1 MNDKTLENM
10 RSGFFR
16 DLRIGRSAVDFCAL
30 GLTASVLWM
39 GVLEAADRPGYLP
52 SRGANLGRIR
62 TLPPPKPQI
71 PALPPLPQTYVPE
84 PKHTA
89 EFITQLHA
97 TSAQFGS
104 NFTVRAESPDPV
116 YLGNTLAATANPV
129 LGPYAPLDA
138 TAQTEAI
145 LGYFSAGRQTNGVP
159 LVPGVNGLNGVNG
172 VNGVNPVLPIVLPI
186 NGLLQPQPAVSGS
199 SRATYE
205 LK

>member
-1 MNDKTLENM
+1 MM
-10 RSGFFR
+10 RNGSFQ
-16 DLRIGRSAVDFCAL
+16 DLRPGIRRTLLGALGMAL
-30 GLTASVLWM
+30 GLLGM
-39 GVLEAADRPGYLP
+39 GFLEAADRPGYLP
-52 SRGANLGRIR
+52 SRGPNLGRVR
-62 TLPPPKPQI
+62 MLPPPKPQI

-89 EFITQLHA
+89 EFIAQLHS

-116 YLGNTLAATANPV
+116 YLGNTLTTTANPV
-129 LGPYAPLDA
+129 VGPYAPLDA

-145 LGYFSAGRQTNGVP
+145 LGYFSAGGRTNGVP
-159 LVPGVNGLNGVNG
+159 VLPVPGFNG
-172 VNGVNPVLPIVLPI
+172 VNGVNPVLPIVLPV
-186 NGLLQPQPAVSGS
+186 NGLLQPQPPVTGT

>member
-1 MNDKTLENM
+1 MM
-10 RSGFFR
+10 RNGFFR
-16 DLRIGRSAVDFCAL
+16 DLRPGPSPAAVGALILCLGIPCA
-30 GLTASVLWM
+30 GLLD
-39 GVLEAADRPGYLP
+39 AADRPGYLP

-89 EFITQLHA
+89 EFIAQLHA

-116 YLGNTLAATANPV
+116 YLGNTLTTTANPV
-129 LGPYAPLDA
+129 VGPYAPLDA

-145 LGYFSAGRQTNGVP
+145 LGYFSGGGRTNGVP
-159 LVPGVNGLNGVNG
+159 LVPGVNGVNG
-172 VNGVNPVLPIVLPI
+172 INPVLPIVMPI
-186 NGLLQPQPAVSGS
+186 NGLLQPQPPVTGT

>member
-1 MNDKTLENM
+1 M
-10 RSGFFR
+10 RNGSFH
-16 DLRIGRSAVDFCAL
+16 DLGPCIRRTALGALGVAL
-30 GLTASVLWM
+30 GLLGM
-39 GVLEAADRPGYLP
+39 GGLDAADRPGYLP
-52 SRGANLGRIR
+52 SRGPNLGRVR
-62 TLPPPKPQI
+62 MLPPPKPQI

-89 EFITQLHA
+89 EFIAQLHA

-116 YLGNTLAATANPV
+116 YLGNSLTTTANPV
-129 LGPYAPLDA
+129 VGPYAPLDA

-145 LGYFSAGRQTNGVP
+145 LGYFSAGARTNALPALPG
-159 LVPGVNGLNGVNG
+159 VPGVEGI
-172 VNGVNPVLPIVLPI
+172 NPVLPIVLPL
-186 NGLLQPQPAVSGS
+186 NGLLQPQPPVTGT

>member
-1 MNDKTLENM
+1 M
-10 RSGFFR
+10 RNGFFR
-16 DLRIGRSAVDFCAL
+16 GLRRGIPPITCCAL
-30 GLTASVLWM
+30 GLLGSVLGT
-39 GVLEAADRPGYLP
+39 GVVDAADRPGYLP
-52 SRGANLGRIR
+52 ARGPNLGRIR

-89 EFITQLHA
+89 EFIAQLHA
-97 TSAQFGS
+97 TSAQFGT
-104 NFTVRAESPDPV
+104 NFSVRAETPDPV

-129 LGPYAPLDA
+129 VGPFVPLDA

-145 LGYFSAGRQTNGVP
+145 LGYFSAGGRTNGVP
-159 LVPGVNGLNGVNG
+159 LVPGVTGAT
-172 VNGVNPVLPIVLPI
+172 GVNPVMPIVLPV
-186 NGLLQPQPAVSGS
+186 NGLFQPQPAASGT